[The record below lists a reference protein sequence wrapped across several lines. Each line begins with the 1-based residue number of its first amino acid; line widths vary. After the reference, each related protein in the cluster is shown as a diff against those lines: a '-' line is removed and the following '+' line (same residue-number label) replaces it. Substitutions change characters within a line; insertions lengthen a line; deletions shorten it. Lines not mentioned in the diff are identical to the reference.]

1 MNRLLSVIAV
11 CTLTMP
17 VFAQVFTFNREQLIE
32 YTAQNPFPRFA
43 DGRPKVPDNLLEKC
57 KDLSA
62 EEVWAVLPGEKYR
75 NQYEGNW
82 MIVHPERRLVGRAV
96 TAQFM
101 PERPDVSGASEA
113 KALAKGLGHNANQRV
128 IDTLQPGD
136 VLVVDLFG
144 KIENGTMV
152 GDNLATAIYGAT
164 KTGLVV
170 DGAIRDLDS
179 IHPLDMSVYVRGVHP
194 TPIGNVM
201 LTGFNVP
208 IRIGNAT
215 VMPGDVVFGDREGVY
230 FIPPHLVKK
239 VLERAEETHVHDE
252 WTKMKLETGKY
263 KSSEIY
269 PSPSDPALKKEYEEY
284 LKKHLKKV
292 E

>member
-1 MNRLLSVIAV
+1 M
-11 CTLTMP
+11 
-17 VFAQVFTFNREQLIE
+17 
-32 YTAQNPFPRFA
+32 
-43 DGRPKVPDNLLEKC
+43 
-57 KDLSA
+57 
-62 EEVWAVLPGEKYR
+62 LPGEKFR

-82 MIVHPERRLVGRAV
+82 HILHPDKRLVGRAV

-101 PERPDVSGASEA
+101 PYRPDVGDVAEA
-113 KALAKGLGHNANQRV
+113 HARARGNGLDRDSANQRV

-144 KIENGTMV
+144 KIDDGTIV
-152 GDNLATAIYGAT
+152 GDNLATAIFAAS
-164 KTGLVV
+164 KTGFVV
-170 DGAIRDLDS
+170 DGAVRDLDGIS
-179 IHPLDMSVYVRGVHP
+179 AIDMSAYFRGVHP

-201 LTGFNVP
+201 LTGVNVP

-230 FIPPHLVKK
+230 FIPPQLVKK
-239 VLERAEETHVHDE
+239 VLDKADETHIHDE
-252 WTKMKLETGKY
+252 WTKMKLLTGKY

-269 PSPSDPALKKEYEEY
+269 PTPRDPALKKEYEEY
-284 LKKHLKKV
+284 LKKKLGK